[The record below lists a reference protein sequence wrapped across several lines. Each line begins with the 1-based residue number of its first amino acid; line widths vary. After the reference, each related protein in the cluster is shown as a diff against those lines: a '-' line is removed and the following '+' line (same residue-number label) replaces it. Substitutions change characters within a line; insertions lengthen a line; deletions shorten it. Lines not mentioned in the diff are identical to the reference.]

1 MSDHLFPRVES
12 RSALELRLAA
22 LAVVLGTI
30 FGVFSLWLGA
40 SYVGLIGGD
49 VKATARVV
57 TLGDSLGVNSSVK
70 FRGLKVGRVVT
81 VDNVRDPGGLYR
93 AHIVIDDEH
102 ADMIPS
108 TVVARV
114 LPGTLFGAE
123 YVELRPANGMPA
135 VTTSSPVADG
145 DVIAADTSEETV
157 RLMDTFSSLY
167 RVIDEIDPVT
177 LDKAVTQLAAALDG
191 RGDDLNGDVQR
202 ITSLVR
208 AYADAE
214 PTFYRDLDH
223 LTANLDTLADIEP
236 ELAQTLRNSLPVAET
251 ISDKAKKIER
261 LTDST
266 TDLSGHVNSFLK
278 ANTGTLASFLDNT
291 APTYRTFASNQE
303 AFTTI
308 LHGAPPVLF
317 NGAGSIKDNAI
328 QMEAKFSLGTHP
340 PYTAADC
347 PKYGRLVGS
356 NCR

>member
-1 MSDHLFPRVES
+1 MSDYLFPRAVS

-22 LAVVLGTI
+22 LAAVLGTI
-30 FGVFSLWLGA
+30 FGIFSLWLGA

-81 VDNVRDPGGLYR
+81 VDNVRDAGGLYR

-102 ADMIPS
+102 AGMIPS
-108 TVVARV
+108 TVIARV

-123 YVELRPANGMPA
+123 YVELRQPDTVA
-135 VTTSSPVADG
+135 VFAGGSSLQDG
-145 DVIAADTSEETV
+145 ATIAADTSDETV

-177 LDKAVTQLAAALDG
+177 LDKAVTQLADALDG
-191 RGDDLNGDVQR
+191 RGADLNADVQR
-202 ITSLVR
+202 VTALVSQ
-208 AYADAE
+208 YSDAE

-223 LTANLDTLADIEP
+223 LTSNLDTLADVQP
-236 ELAQTLRNSLPVAET
+236 ELAATLRNSLPVAKT
-251 ISDKAKKIER
+251 IADKAKRIER
-261 LTDST
+261 LTEST
-266 TDLSGHVNSFLK
+266 TKLSKHVDRFLV
-278 ANTGTLASFLDNT
+278 ANTGTLAKLLNNT
-291 APTYRTFASNQE
+291 APVYRTFASNQA
-303 AFTTI
+303 AFNAM
-308 LHGAPPVLF
+308 LKLAPPVLD

-328 QMEAKFSLGTHP
+328 QMEAKFSFGTHP
-340 PYTAADC
+340 PYTSADC

>member
-1 MSDHLFPRVES
+1 MSELLFPRAVS
-12 RSALELRLAA
+12 RSSLEFRLAGLAIA
-22 LAVVLGTI
+22 LATI
-30 FGVFSLWLGA
+30 FGAFSLWLGGT
-40 SYVGLIGGD
+40 YVGLIGGD

-81 VDNVRDPGGLYR
+81 VDNVRDSGGLYR

-123 YVELRPANGMPA
+123 YVELRQPDA
-135 VTTSSPVADG
+135 VAVAAGGSSLHDG
-145 DVIAADTSEETV
+145 ATIAADTSEETV

-191 RGDDLNGDVQR
+191 RGDDLNGDVRR

-208 AYADAE
+208 DYADAE

-223 LTANLDTLADIEP
+223 LTSDLDTMADVEP
-236 ELAQTLRNSLPVAET
+236 ELAATLRNSLPVAET
-251 ISDKAKKIER
+251 ISDKAKRIKR
-261 LTDST
+261 LTTST
-266 TDLSGHVNSFLK
+266 TTLSNHVDTFLT
-278 ANTGTLASFLDNT
+278 ANTGTLAKLLNNT
-291 APTYRTFASNQE
+291 APVYRAFASHQDEFN
-303 AFTTI
+303 AM
-308 LHGAPPVLF
+308 LNLAPPVLD
-317 NGAGSIKDNAI
+317 NGAHSIKDGAI
-328 QMEAKFSLGTHP
+328 QMEAKFSLGMHP

>member
-1 MSDHLFPRVES
+1 MSDYLFPRATS

-49 VKATARVV
+49 VKATAQVV
-57 TLGDSLGVNSSVK
+57 TLGDSLGVNSIVK

-81 VDNVRDPGGLYR
+81 VDNVRDSGGLYR
-93 AHIVIDDEH
+93 AHVVIDDEH
-102 ADMIPS
+102 ADLIPS
-108 TVVARV
+108 NVVARV

-123 YVELRPANGMPA
+123 YVELRPGAAASGSSVHDGM
-135 VTTSSPVADG
+135 
-145 DVIAADTSEETV
+145 VIAADTTEETV

-177 LDKAVTQLAAALDG
+177 LDKAVTQLADALDG
-191 RGDDLNGDVQR
+191 RGADLNSDVQR
-202 ITSLVR
+202 VTSLVR
-208 AYADAE
+208 QYSAAE

-223 LTANLDTLADIEP
+223 LTSNLDTLADIEP

-251 ISDKAKKIER
+251 IADKAKRIKR
-261 LTDST
+261 LTKST
-266 TDLSGHVNSFLK
+266 TTLSAHIDEFLE
-278 ANTGTLASFLDNT
+278 ANTGTLAKLLDNT
-291 APTYRTFASNQE
+291 APVYRTFASNQD
-303 AFTTI
+303 AFNAI
-308 LHGAPPVLF
+308 LHGAPSVLD
-317 NGAGSIKDNAI
+317 NGAGSIKENAI
-328 QMEAKFSLGTHP
+328 QMEAKFSFGTHP
-340 PYTAADC
+340 PYTSADC

>member
-1 MSDHLFPRVES
+1 
-12 RSALELRLAA
+12 LELRLAGLAIA
-22 LAVVLGTI
+22 LAAV
-30 FGVFSLWLGA
+30 FGVFSVWLGA

-57 TLGDSLGVNSSVK
+57 TLGDSLGVNSPVK

-81 VDNVRDPGGLYR
+81 VDNVRDSGGLYR

-102 ADMIPS
+102 AGMIPS

-123 YVELRPANGMPA
+123 YVELRGLSANLGA
-135 VTTSSPVADG
+135 PVQDG
-145 DVIAADTSEETV
+145 DVIAADTSEDTV

-177 LDKAVTQLAAALDG
+177 LDKAVTQLAEALDG
-191 RGDDLNGDVQR
+191 RGDDLNADVRR

-208 AYADAE
+208 DYSDAE

-223 LTANLDTLADIEP
+223 LTSNLDTMADVEP
-236 ELAQTLRNSLPVAET
+236 ELAATLRNSLPVAET
-251 ISDKAKKIER
+251 ISDKAKRIKR
-261 LTDST
+261 LTKST
-266 TDLSGHVNSFLK
+266 TMLAKHVDTLLG
-278 ANTGTLASFLDNT
+278 ANTVTLAKLLDNT
-291 APTYRTFASNQE
+291 APTYRAFATHQKEFN
-303 AFTTI
+303 AI
-308 LHGAPPVLF
+308 LQLAPPVLN
-317 NGAGSIKDNAI
+317 NGADSIKGGAV
-328 QMEAKFSLGTHP
+328 QMEAKFSLGMHP

-347 PKYGRLVGS
+347 PKYGPLVGG

>member
-1 MSDHLFPRVES
+1 MSDYLFPRAAS

-22 LAVVLGTI
+22 LATTLATI

-57 TLGDSLGVNSSVK
+57 TLGDSLGVNSPVK

-81 VDNVRDPGGLYR
+81 VDNVRDAGGLYR

-102 ADMIPS
+102 AGMIPS
-108 TVVARV
+108 NVVARV

-123 YVELRPANGMPA
+123 YVELLAPGSASAGAGSHPL
-135 VTTSSPVADG
+135 TDG
-145 DVIAADTSEETV
+145 TVIAADTSDETV

-167 RVIDEIDPVT
+167 RVIDQIDPVT
-177 LDKAVTQLAAALDG
+177 LDKAVTQLADALDG
-191 RGDDLNGDVQR
+191 RGDDLNGDVRR
-202 ITSLVR
+202 INTLVR
-208 AYADAE
+208 EYSDAE

-223 LTANLDTLADIEP
+223 ITSNLDTFADVEP
-236 ELAQTLRNSLPVAET
+236 ELAATLRNSLPVAKT
-251 ISDKAKKIER
+251 ISKKAKRIER
-261 LTDST
+261 LTRST
-266 TDLSGHVNSFLK
+266 TRLSKHVNAFLG
-278 ANTGTLASFLDNT
+278 ANTDTLAKLLKNT

-303 AFTTI
+303 EFNAI
-308 LHGAPPVLF
+308 LHLAPPVLD
-317 NGAGSIKDNAI
+317 NGAGAIKGGAI
-328 QMEAKFSLGTHP
+328 QMEAKFSFGTHG

-347 PKYGRLVGS
+347 PRYGRLVGS

>member
-1 MSDHLFPRVES
+1 VSDLLFPRAAS
-12 RSALELRLAA
+12 RSSLELRLAGLAIA
-22 LAVVLGTI
+22 LATI
-30 FGVFSLWLGA
+30 FGAFSLWLGA

-81 VDNVRDPGGLYR
+81 VDNVRDSGGLYR

-102 ADMIPS
+102 AGMIPS

-123 YVELRPANGMPA
+123 YVELRQ
-135 VTTSSPVADG
+135 PVAVPASTGTPVRDG
-145 DVIAADTSEETV
+145 EVIAADTSDETV

-191 RGDDLNGDVQR
+191 RGDDLNGDVRR

-208 AYADAE
+208 DYADAE

-223 LTANLDTLADIEP
+223 LTSNLDTMADVEP
-236 ELAQTLRNSLPVAET
+236 ELAATLRNSLPVAET
-251 ISDKAKKIER
+251 ISDEAKRIKR
-261 LTDST
+261 LTKST
-266 TDLSGHVNSFLK
+266 TTLSNHIDTFLT
-278 ANTGTLASFLDNT
+278 ANTGTLATLLNNT
-291 APTYRTFASNQE
+291 APVYRAFASHQDEFN
-303 AFTTI
+303 AM
-308 LHGAPPVLF
+308 LHLAPPVLG
-317 NGAGSIKDNAI
+317 NGAASIKDGAV
-328 QMEAKFSLGTHP
+328 QMEAKFSLGMHP

>member
-1 MSDHLFPRVES
+1 VSDLLFPRAAS
-12 RSALELRLAA
+12 RSALELRLAG
-22 LAVVLGTI
+22 LAIVLATI
-30 FGVFSLWLGA
+30 FGAFSLWLGA
-40 SYVGLIGGD
+40 TYVGLIGGD

-57 TLGDSLGVNSSVK
+57 TLGDSLGVNSPVK

-81 VDNVRDPGGLYR
+81 VDNVRDSGGLYR

-102 ADMIPS
+102 AGMIPS

-123 YVELRPANGMPA
+123 YVELRDLSA
-135 VTTSSPVADG
+135 SSGSALRDG
-145 DVIAADTSEETV
+145 DVLAADTSEETV

-208 AYADAE
+208 DYSDAE

-223 LTANLDTLADIEP
+223 LTSNLDTMADIEP
-236 ELAQTLRNSLPVAET
+236 DLAATLRNSLPVAET
-251 ISDKAKKIER
+251 ISDKAKRIKR
-261 LTDST
+261 LTKST
-266 TDLSGHVNSFLK
+266 TSLSRHVDTFLT
-278 ANTGTLASFLDNT
+278 ANTGTLAKLLNNT
-291 APTYRTFASNQE
+291 APTYRAFATHQAEFNQ
-303 AFTTI
+303 I
-308 LHGAPPVLF
+308 LHLAPPVLN
-317 NGAGSIKDNAI
+317 NGADSIKDGAV
-328 QMEAKFSLGTHP
+328 QMEAKFSLGMHP